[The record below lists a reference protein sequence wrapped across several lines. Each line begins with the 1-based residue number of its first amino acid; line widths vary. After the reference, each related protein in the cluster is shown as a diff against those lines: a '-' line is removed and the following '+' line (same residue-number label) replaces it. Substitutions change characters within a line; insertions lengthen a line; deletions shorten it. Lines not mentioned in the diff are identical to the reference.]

1 MTSMAAG
8 SSRLCADLDVEVE
21 ADAPLGPRTWFGVGG
36 RADVLVRPRTE
47 AALATLVARCHRD
60 AVPVRVLGEGANL
73 LVADEGVAGVVV
85 RLDAPCFRER
95 RLNARGAVE
104 GVRLMGGAD
113 LARCVLETTRGGFAG
128 LGGLAGIP
136 ASIGGAVRMNAGG
149 AFGSI
154 GDRLHAVACLDR
166 RGEVVIAPASELNLG
181 YRRCELPG
189 EIVLWASFTLDD
201 GDPVKLRAEVAE
213 VFAYKQSTQPLRDHS
228 AGCMFRNP
236 AIERLPAEVVST
248 FGGAVSAGGLID
260 RAGLKGF
267 AVGGARIS
275 DEHANF
281 VVVKPGATAGDILA
295 LSELVATRV
304 AERFGIRLEREVV
317 VWDRS
322 APEDSP

>member
-1 MTSMAAG
+1 MTSVAAG
-8 SSRLCADLDVEVE
+8 STRLFSDLDVEVE

-36 RADVLVRPRTE
+36 RADALVHPRSE
-47 AALATLVARCHRD
+47 EALATLVARCHRD
-60 AVPVRVLGEGANL
+60 GIPLRVLGEGANL

-113 LARCVLETTRGGFAG
+113 LARSVLETTRAGFAG
-128 LGGLAGIP
+128 LEGLAGIP

-166 RGEVVIAPASELNLG
+166 RGEVVVAPAASLNLG
-181 YRRCELPG
+181 YRHCELPG
-189 EIVLWASFTLDD
+189 EIVLWASFTLGE
-201 GDPVKLRAEVAE
+201 GDPVRLRAGVAE
-213 VFAYKQSTQPLRDHS
+213 VFAYKRSTQPLAEHS

-236 AIERLPAEVVST
+236 RDEEVSEEVRAA
-248 FGGAVSAGGLID
+248 FGHTPSAGALVD

-267 AVGGARIS
+267 AHGGACVS
-275 DEHANF
+275 PQHGNF
-281 VVVKPGATAGDILA
+281 VVVRPGATADDILA
-295 LSELVATRV
+295 VSRTV
-304 AERFGIRLEREVV
+304 AERVADRFGVRLEREVV
-317 VWDRS
+317 VWTRTP
-322 APEDSP
+322 PEAGR